1 MNELATTAIV
11 EAPYEN
17 TSIQRIDPR
26 RYANMMIGIVDFL
39 IENVPADDIDE
50 TKDIVLTV
58 SNNEQ
63 QIVIPVVEVGFYKHL
78 IKSQQTVNKMVSAIE
93 HKFNDIN
100 ETIQSCI
107 NSETIGRLERLEIEI
122 ESISLNG
129 PIEDDTSS
137 SRGSPRR
144 AGARDGPNVESIK
157 FKRIKP
163 INTSLLNKPLP
174 LIIPINNDWGIK
186 LAITA
191 NDLSPIIFNHGEG
204 EFTVSIEELDVEHNK
219 DIIILLDGYGV
230 TNDWV
235 DDKLHRIKRYTHFTA
250 EEWAIKISPS
260 DGMLNVVVFHAQKC
274 EDGIKIN
281 ISYSKFVQVL
291 PTVYSTWIEERR
303 TGHTFHSDTVDYIP
317 HYEKRGYNGS
327 ELLLITDRLMT
338 KAREFH
344 SGNDHVLQILN

>member
-1 MNELATTAIV
+1 
-11 EAPYEN
+11 
-17 TSIQRIDPR
+17 
-26 RYANMMIGIVDFL
+26 MMIGIVDFL
-39 IENVPADDIDE
+39 TENVPADDIDE
-50 TKDIVLTV
+50 SKDIVLV
-58 SNNEQ
+58 NNEQ

-93 HKFNDIN
+93 HKFDDIN

-122 ESISLNG
+122 ESISLN
-129 PIEDDTSS
+129 
-137 SRGSPRR
+137 
-144 AGARDGPNVESIK
+144 GPNVESIK

-186 LAITA
+186 LALTS

-338 KAREFH
+338 KARELH